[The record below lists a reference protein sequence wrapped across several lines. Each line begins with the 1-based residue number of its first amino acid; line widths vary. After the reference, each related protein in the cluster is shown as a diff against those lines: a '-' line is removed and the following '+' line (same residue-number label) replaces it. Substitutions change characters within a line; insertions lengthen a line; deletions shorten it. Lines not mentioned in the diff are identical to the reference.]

1 MQPAMHLLCM
11 HGVYLKMRHARSC
24 GHQIMR
30 RCWSGWII
38 KDVSWSPWS
47 ITGHPRPSVQLNV
60 LFQNPPALDMFS
72 NKKNHLKRFHS
83 LFFSTTME
91 VAVSKII
98 LSFRAAPSES
108 SDRFRYVMKHPK
120 TPPSAKWSSTTAQ
133 GVDKLLIS
141 GVVFPTNGGEMESSW
156 NHHPR

>member
-1 MQPAMHLLCM
+1 MGDPQVTMAVSILSHGHPWLGWFGGTPILVHLIIAFDIKSTICNYGMENATSNALLCM

-60 LFQNPPALDMFS
+60 LFQNPLLWTCSLTKKPSQALSLTVFLY
-72 NKKNHLKRFHS
+72 NHGS
-83 LFFSTTME
+83 SGI
-91 VAVSKII
+91 KII

-108 SDRFRYVMKHPK
+108 SDRFR
-120 TPPSAKWSSTTAQ
+120 
-133 GVDKLLIS
+133 
-141 GVVFPTNGGEMESSW
+141 
-156 NHHPR
+156 